1 MEITMKD
8 FKQQRKLNLVSR
20 QGEEWPFVL
29 VKEREDRVLKGVVIP
44 TVVRGMRDGRLPTMR
59 VHKTPQPKLILKAKP
74 TDKMPGLESGSART
88 PKAQPKGG
96 GISIDNDK
104 GHPSQKVQGVVR
116 NIAQHGSEYKNPD
129 PGHSAGPKSS
139 KPTPTASK
147 QPSYQPPTNIQTSSV
162 GTHTPVERQKPQAS
176 YQPPASVRTAGVGSS
191 KKTAA
196 PQQQASWQPPKGTKT
211 LELSMNET
219 QKSLKAIN
227 DIIAGLKK

>member
-44 TVVRGMRDGRLPTMR
+44 TVVRGMRDGRLPAMR

-104 GHPSQKVQGVVR
+104 GHPSQKVQGVER
-116 NIAQHGSEYKNPD
+116 NIAQYGSEHKNPD
-129 PGHSAGPKSS
+129 ENISAGVKSS

-147 QPSYQPPTNIQTSSV
+147 QPSYQPPASV
-162 GTHTPVERQKPQAS
+162 RTTGTQTHTPVKQQKPQAS
-176 YQPPASVRTAGVGSS
+176 YQPPASVRTSSVGTAVPKQRQQPQSS
-191 KKTAA
+191 Y
-196 PQQQASWQPPKGTKT
+196 QPPKGTKT
-211 LELSMNET
+211 LELSLNET